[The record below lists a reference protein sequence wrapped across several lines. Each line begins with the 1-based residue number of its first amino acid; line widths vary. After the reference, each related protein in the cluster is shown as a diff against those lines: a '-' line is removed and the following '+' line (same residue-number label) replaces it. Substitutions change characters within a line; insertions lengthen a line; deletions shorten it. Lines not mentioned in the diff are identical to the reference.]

1 MNNILN
7 AQEAFA
13 ALQKGKT
20 VLCRY
25 AGDGVL
31 HADKDFSTLDQMPAT
46 VFGQPNY
53 EFCIQLEMLELAGIK
68 FTKPLTVD
76 EYQEGQDVFV
86 ICTYAPSIYVMNF
99 KTSALIES
107 INSGF
112 VQRDAENAE
121 LQLKAISKALGREF
135 NNDVTVTRL
144 GKEPSKIKRKKEPQ
158 ENITTADAQKEKIN
172 QIESNKDLVIDA
184 IGTCL
189 TAEEV
194 ETTCY
199 GLDGNGFNEA
209 QQEQITAAKQAKLE
223 QLAQEKVAAESED
236 HELFKDKSDPELSVL
251 CEAFIGEITEAH
263 SPAQLDVIHGRIN
276 TSTGL
281 ESFEHEIL
289 AKELELKYTSFT
301 AQEPPVDIEVV
312 AAAAVAKAQNI
323 DVETV
328 QKNNE
333 RKPIEEEEEKYKE
346 VLSTLMKRVDESKT
360 PIEVN
365 AVVRYTNSWSAKQ
378 REPLIKYMHKR
389 LEVLQD
395 EKAAKQPSLMVQIQ
409 NAPDLTTLDAIE
421 IDVSSMDPIAQPEMM
436 RYIRSRRVE
445 LEAPAVESSIDED
458 LP

>member
-1 MNNILN
+1 MEIILN
-7 AQEAFA
+7 AQDAFT
-13 ALQKGKT
+13 ALQNGKNL
-20 VLCRY
+20 LCRMI
-25 AGDGVL
+25 GGEFDEL
-31 HADKDFSTLDQMPAT
+31 NQFPAT
-46 VFGQPNY
+46 VFGLDGY
-53 EFCIQLEMLELAGIK
+53 EFCIDLEKIELAGIS
-68 FTKPLTVD
+68 FTKPCTVEELTN
-76 EYQEGQDVFV
+76 GQKIFV
-86 ICTYAPSIYVMNF
+86 VNF
-99 KTSALIES
+99 SQAT
-107 INSGF
+107 INEMAFKSNVPDANNLVYCGV
-112 VQRDAENAE
+112 VQRDLENAT
-121 LQLKAISKALGREF
+121 LQMKAYHAFLGL
-135 NNDVTVTRL
+135 DL
-144 GKEPSKIKRKKEPQ
+144 A
-158 ENITTADAQKEKIN
+158 ITINGVADAGRKQPKKRESKKVDVDP

-236 HELFKDKSDPELSVL
+236 RELFNQDKSDPELSVL
-251 CEAFIGEITEAH
+251 CEAFISEITEAN
-263 SPAQLDVIHGRIN
+263 SPAQLGVIHGRIN

-360 PIEVN
+360 PVEVN
-365 AVVRYTNSWSAKQ
+365 AVARYTNSWSEEQ
-378 REPLIKYMHKR
+378 RIPLLKHMHKR

-409 NAPDLTTLDAIE
+409 NAPDLTTLDGLE

-436 RYIRSRRVE
+436 RYVRSRRAE
-445 LEAPAVESSIDED
+445 LEQSASNSIDED